1 MKNYYK
7 GVSILNTSLVNLS
20 KILYELK
27 QRNAYIENNNV
38 KLEEKI
44 TENEENIVFAMMACT
59 ELYEMLISF
68 TNVYDYGKDGVARM
82 ASAMVKVYTN
92 LVKRGL
98 KTLEDVPEKIRAEVE
113 EELNRGE

>member
-1 MKNYYK
+1 M
-7 GVSILNTSLVNLS
+7 NTSLVNLS

-27 QRNAYIENNNV
+27 QRNAYIEDNNV

-44 TENEENIVFAMMACT
+44 TENEENIVFAMMACA

-92 LVKRGL
+92 LIKRGL
-98 KTLEDVPEKIRAEVE
+98 KTLEDVPEKLRAEVE
-113 EELNRGE
+113 EELRGE

>member
-1 MKNYYK
+1 M
-7 GVSILNTSLVNLS
+7 NTSLGNLS

-27 QRNAYIENNNV
+27 RRNAYIEDNNV

-44 TENEENIVFAMMACT
+44 AENEENIVFAMMACT

-92 LVKRGL
+92 LIKRGL
-98 KTLEDVPEKIRAEVE
+98 KTLEDVPEKLRAEVE
-113 EELNRGE
+113 EELRGE

>member
-1 MKNYYK
+1 MN
-7 GVSILNTSLVNLS
+7 ISLANLS

-27 QRNAYIENNNV
+27 RKNAYIEKNNV

-44 TENEENIVFAMMACT
+44 AENEENIVFAMMACT

-68 TNVYDYGKDGVARM
+68 TNVYDYGKDSVARM

-92 LVKRGL
+92 LIKRGL

>member
-1 MKNYYK
+1 M
-7 GVSILNTSLVNLS
+7 SSSLGNLS

-27 QRNAYIENNNV
+27 RRNAYIEDNNV

-44 TENEENIVFAMMACT
+44 AENEENIVFAMMACT
-59 ELYEMLISF
+59 ELYEMLIGF
-68 TNVYDYGKDGVARM
+68 TSVYDYGKDGVARM

-92 LVKRGL
+92 LIKRGL
-98 KTLEDVPEKIRAEVE
+98 KTLEDVPEKLRAEVE

>member
-1 MKNYYK
+1 M
-7 GVSILNTSLVNLS
+7 NTSLANLS

-27 QRNAYIENNNV
+27 RRNAYIEDANI

-44 TENEENIVFAMMACT
+44 AENEENIVFAMMACT

-68 TNVYDYGKDGVARM
+68 TSVYDYGKDGVARM

-92 LVKRGL
+92 LIKRGL
-98 KTLEDVPEKIRAEVE
+98 KTLEDVPEKLRAEVE
-113 EELNRGE
+113 EELRGE

>member
-1 MKNYYK
+1 M
-7 GVSILNTSLVNLS
+7 NTSLANLS

-27 QRNAYIENNNV
+27 RKNTYIENNNA

-44 TENEENIVFAMMACT
+44 TENEENIIFAMMACA

-92 LVKRGL
+92 LIKRGL

>member
-1 MKNYYK
+1 MN
-7 GVSILNTSLVNLS
+7 ISLVDLS

-27 QRNAYIENNNV
+27 RKNAYIENNNV
-38 KLEEKI
+38 KLEEKVA
-44 TENEENIVFAMMACT
+44 ENEENIVFAMMACA

-82 ASAMVKVYTN
+82 ASAMVKVYVN

>member
-1 MKNYYK
+1 M
-7 GVSILNTSLVNLS
+7 NTSLANLS
-20 KILYELK
+20 KVLYELK
-27 QRNAYIENNNV
+27 QRNAYIEENNV

-44 TENEENIVFAMMACT
+44 TENEENIVFAMMACA
-59 ELYEMLISF
+59 ELYEMLIGF

-92 LVKRGL
+92 LIKRGL